1 MRFSDV
7 RQLVQIKP
15 PMISRQR
22 RVLANAYNVAEYRDA
37 ARRALP
43 SGIFDYLDGGA
54 EDEVTLRHNRAAFD
68 NWGLMP
74 KWGPVTGPDTTTTL
88 LGRTTALPLTLT
100 PTGATRMF
108 HPEGELA
115 VARAASKARVPYGL
129 AGLSTVSMEGLA
141 NQFPDLDRWFS
152 LGLSSDR
159 GYLNAK
165 LDRCTASGYRAV
177 VVSVDTRALGS
188 RERDRRN
195 GFTAPPALT
204 LSSLIGIAA
213 RPRWWFNFL
222 RTEGIRFPN
231 LEPSPSD
238 NSLVSPSMW
247 QQILGHSDSSRG
259 WEDLEALR
267 AAWPGKIVLKGCV
280 NPDDIV
286 HAADIGL
293 DAVQLSNH
301 GGRQLDHMLSPMDVL
316 QESRQR
322 VGDGIELYV
331 DSGIRRG
338 SDIVKALALG
348 ADACSIGRP
357 YLYGLAAAGS
367 PGVTRVIEILA
378 DELQRTMT
386 LVGVSSIAELK
397 EQGTDIVREI
407 GTWQNVSYARK
418 NLQPFDSARLG
429 ESREPGIH
437 DHLGHGEGVLEDVA
451 GADFTVSAIS
461 TGRTS
466 TS

>member
-74 KWGPVTGPDTTTTL
+74 KWGPVTGPDATTTL

-115 VARAASKARVPYGL
+115 VARAASAARVPYGL
-129 AGLSTVSMEGLA
+129 AGLSTVSIEGLA

-152 LGLSSDR
+152 LELSSDR

-204 LSSLIGIAA
+204 LSSLVGIAA

-231 LEPSPSD
+231 LEPSASD
-238 NSLVSPSMW
+238 DSMVSPSMW
-247 QQILGHSDSSRG
+247 QQILEHSDSGRG
-259 WEDLEALR
+259 WDDLEVLR
-267 AAWPGKIVLKGCV
+267 AVWPGKIVLKGCV

-293 DAVQLSNH
+293 RLSRVSWNLSGGPPPDTAH
-301 GGRQLDHMLSPMDVL
+301 G
-316 QESRQR
+316 
-322 VGDGIELYV
+322 VGV
-331 DSGIRRG
+331 
-338 SDIVKALALG
+338 
-348 ADACSIGRP
+348 GRP
-357 YLYGLAAAGS
+357 PRHHQEGDHRDQQLPEEHA
-367 PGVTRVIEILA
+367 E
-378 DELQRTMT
+378 DECRARARRT
-386 LVGVSSIAELK
+386 G
-397 EQGTDIVREI
+397 
-407 GTWQNVSYARK
+407 
-418 NLQPFDSARLG
+418 
-429 ESREPGIH
+429 
-437 DHLGHGEGVLEDVA
+437 
-451 GADFTVSAIS
+451 
-461 TGRTS
+461 
-466 TS
+466 

>member
-1 MRFSDV
+1 MKFGDV
-7 RQLVQIKP
+7 RQLVHIKAP
-15 PMISRQR
+15 IVSRQR
-22 RVLANAYNVAEYRDA
+22 RVLANAYNLAEYRAA

-43 SGIFDYLDGGA
+43 TGIFDYLDGGA

-68 NWGLMP
+68 HWGLMP
-74 KWGPVTGPDTTTTL
+74 TWGPVTGPDTTTTL

-100 PTGATRMF
+100 PTGATRLF
-108 HPEGELA
+108 HPEGEMA
-115 VARAASKARVPYGL
+115 VARAASEAQVPYGI

-141 NQFPDLDRWFS
+141 NQFPHLDRWFG
-152 LGLSSDR
+152 LGLSADR

-165 LDRCTASGYRAV
+165 LDRCTEAGYRALL
-177 VVSVDTRALGS
+177 VSVDTRALGS

-195 GFTAPPALT
+195 GFTAPPTLT
-204 LSSLIGIAA
+204 LSSLLGIAA
-213 RPRWWFNFL
+213 RPGWWVNFL

-231 LEPSPSD
+231 LEPDESADPT
-238 NSLVSPSMW
+238 VTPSMW
-247 QQILGHSDSSRG
+247 QQILEHSDSSSG
-259 WEDLEALR
+259 WNDLEALR

-286 HAADIGL
+286 RAASIGL
-293 DAVQLSNH
+293 DAVLLSNH

-322 VGDGIELYV
+322 VGDGLELYV

-338 SDIVKALALG
+338 SDMVKALALG

-367 PGVTRVIEILA
+367 PGVSRVIGILA

-397 EQGTDIVREI
+397 ERGSEVVREI
-407 GTWQNVSYARK
+407 GTWQ
-418 NLQPFDSARLG
+418 
-429 ESREPGIH
+429 
-437 DHLGHGEGVLEDVA
+437 GVLKPAPVA
-451 GADFTVSAIS
+451 RPAAAG
-461 TGRTS
+461 
-466 TS
+466 